1 MAWRVLVVDD
11 EERYGEL
18 LRRVLDR
25 DGFEVTVTHE
35 SEEAL
40 EVLLAGRVDL
50 LVTDLHMPG
59 LTGFDLTEL
68 ANRLP
73 RPPRMLLITAQK
85 SMLEGAY
92 RRLRNVQCLLKPFT
106 LEDFRAKVALLT
118 GQWQDSGFR
127 NQDAEP
133 GTLDF
138 EPGTRDP
145 RPGIH

>member
-18 LRRVLDR
+18 LRRVLNR
-25 DGFEVTVTHE
+25 DGFEVTVTQE
-35 SEEAL
+35 SEEAMG
-40 EVLLAGRVDL
+40 VLLAGRVDL

-127 NQDAEP
+127 NQNSGP

-138 EPGTRDP
+138 GPGTLDP
-145 RPGIH
+145 GLGA

>member
-35 SEEAL
+35 SEEAMG
-40 EVLLAGRVDL
+40 VLLAGRVDL

-118 GQWQDSGFR
+118 GQWQDSG
-127 NQDAEP
+127 P

-138 EPGTRDP
+138 EPGSRDP